1 MLVATR
7 CRYHPPQALQ
17 PQAEGDADDAEAG
30 AGELRLGLASN
41 YMQRYEEYLERRV
54 HGVPEESD

>member
-1 MLVATR
+1 MGAGGQKLGAEVGQQRRGKT
-7 CRYHPPQALQ
+7 ALLQ
-17 PQAEGDADDAEAG
+17 KE